1 MRLIKVFAE
10 PSYLLGR
17 FHAVRRAYGL
27 LRAGGQAIGP
37 RSSEVRLFDLY
48 GPEFVSVPIRA
59 SGLVISK
66 AGPQTHLH
74 ELARA
79 SFSSGVALI
88 TEAAAEL
95 RSDACAAPLRGVN
108 ASGLTYRDLQG
119 RPDVRSRDAILT
131 VPDSRKLSIIQAV
144 AGDPLLVDVVGGHIG
159 YRPRRVECWFFW
171 SLANELTLSEREG
184 LSQTVR
190 FHYDVHGLNF
200 VYVSFYLTNASAQS
214 GAHVLIEGTHRSK
227 TVRQLLGSVRIDDAN
242 AERFFGAARIRVVEG
257 AAGEGFFEDASCYH
271 KALAPVAGDRLMLQL
286 RYR

>member
-1 MRLIKVFAE
+1 MRAFAE

-37 RSSEVRLFDLY
+37 RSSEVRLFDIY
-48 GPEFVSVPIRA
+48 GREFVSVPIRA

-66 AGPQTHLH
+66 AEPQTHLH

-79 SFSSGVALI
+79 SFSSGVAM
-88 TEAAAEL
+88 TAEAAVEL
-95 RSDACAAPLRGVN
+95 RRDACAAPLMSAALGGT
-108 ASGLTYRDLQG
+108 SGLTYRDLEG
-119 RPDVRSRDAILT
+119 RPDVRSREAILV
-131 VPDSRKLSIIQAV
+131 VPDSRNLPIIQAL
-144 AGDPLLVDVVGGHIG
+144 AGDPLLVDVAGGHIG

-184 LSQTVR
+184 RFQTVR

-200 VYVSFYLTNASAQS
+200 IYVNFYLTNASAQS

-227 TVRQLLGSVRIDDAN
+227 TVRQSLGSVRIDDAN
-242 AERFFGAARIRVVEG
+242 AERFFGTARIRVVEG
-257 AAGEGFFEDASCYH
+257 EAGEGFFEDASCYH

-286 RYR
+286 RYT